1 MDATTTQLYITLL
14 EKTNQQLSLWSN
26 PYGVLVAVLS
36 FLVAFLAIV
45 AAFILYRQSRE
56 YREIYQKALKEYE
69 FTLQENLKNT
79 GIDAETKIQLFI
91 DTKTK
96 EFDAL
101 SGDSKKQAKKIID
114 DLKKEKDSISSRIQ
128 FAAIDENQYQPLN
141 LAAHM
146 GAPLRAGIMNI
157 DSYSVIGNSYCSKCG
172 TYNGGVQSIFKV
184 SSHYCSNCGNKL

>member
-1 MDATTTQLYITLL
+1 MDATTTQLYLTLL

-56 YREIYQKALKEYE
+56 YRELYQKALKEYE
-69 FTLQENLKNT
+69 GALQENLKKT

-91 DTKTK
+91 DEKTK
-96 EFDAL
+96 EIETL
-101 SGDSKKQAKKIID
+101 SGDTKKEAKKIIS

-128 FAAIDENQYQPLN
+128 FAAIDENQYHPLSFASQIRN
-141 LAAHM
+141 
-146 GAPLRAGIMNI
+146 PLTSDIMNI
-157 DSYSVIGNSYCSKCG
+157 NSYSALENSYCSKCG
-172 TYNGGVQSIFKV
+172 THNGGSQSIFKV
-184 SSHYCSNCGNKL
+184 SQRYCSNCGNKL